1 MEMNNYLLTQMINLR
16 VNYQPQLVSN
26 ISSIN
31 STFPRIWYLLR
42 GSMLPW
48 QFSNPTLAAIPMC
61 SSKVCRS
68 AGFLAVTATWDVG
81 GTPTPENWHR
91 TKKSAL
97 WKGRSSFKHPLL
109 CSMLIFQG
117 VTLNPMILW
126 MQKMPQFCT
135 ERIAWTQ
142 DARMAKSLQLTLR
155 LCAMLDMLK
164 ISDKMSPRDHEMII
178 RRYHKDYAEWRRGHK
193 WNPSWNHLE
202 KW

>member
-1 MEMNNYLLTQMINLR
+1 MIPLKGLHVVMAIFQPDLGCDSNVFLKGLSKCRIFGCNGNLR
-16 VNYQPQLVSN
+16 RWRHPD
-26 ISSIN
+26 
-31 STFPRIWYLLR
+31 P
-42 GSMLPW
+42 P
-48 QFSNPTLAAIPMC
+48 
-61 SSKVCRS
+61 K
-68 AGFLAVTATWDVG
+68 
-81 GTPTPENWHR
+81 NWHR
-91 TKKSAL
+91 TKKSPL

-164 ISDKMSPRDHEMII
+164 ISDKITRWSSEDITRIMQNR
-178 RRYHKDYAEWRRGHK
+178 RRGHK
-193 WNPSWNHLE
+193 WNPSWNHLD